1 MNKRFFTFNVSLVL
15 KGGQLPQLIDHCIEF
30 LSSDSPS
37 ISKATYTFFETMFM
51 AYWPAHFIE
60 EYNRNEGN
68 EPISFVPEDLPLY
81 EQLKYELQDKV
92 HYILAKMLQRLSLNP
107 PEHTRNCIIECVL
120 AELKAFPEWNLAIWQ

>member
-1 MNKRFFTFNVSLVL
+1 MESFREKPICSYVYLVEVAITVFAKEPACQQYILGLYAEFCLQSYQYLGGPNWERLNLLLEDFLGMNKRFFTFNVSLVL

-37 ISKATYTFFETMFM
+37 ISKATYSFFETVFM

-68 EPISFVPEDLPLY
+68 
-81 EQLKYELQDKV
+81 
-92 HYILAKMLQRLSLNP
+92 
-107 PEHTRNCIIECVL
+107 
-120 AELKAFPEWNLAIWQ
+120 